1 MADLETRVDKL
12 EGRVSSIEITV
23 EKLSQ
28 KVDDFI
34 AESRA
39 ARAKTDEELKEM
51 RAEMKTLN
59 QRMDSTL
66 KNIQNLTVA
75 AMVGIGAAILG
86 IGGISIAVISF
97 VISK

>member
-1 MADLETRVDKL
+1 MTNVERMHEERLNSLDRRVD
-12 EGRVSSIEITV
+12 V
-23 EKLSQ
+23 LSQ
-28 KVDDFI
+28 KIDDYI

>member
-1 MADLETRVDKL
+1 MTEIERMHEERINALDRRVD
-12 EGRVSSIEITV
+12 V
-23 EKLSQ
+23 LSQ
-28 KVDDFI
+28 KIDDYI

-66 KNIQNLTVA
+66 KNFNYCSY
-75 AMVGIGAAILG
+75 GRNWRR
-86 IGGISIAVISF
+86 SF
-97 VISK
+97 RRWSHCRCRYFVCT

>member
-1 MADLETRVDKL
+1 MTEIERMHEDRINSLDRRVD
-12 EGRVSSIEITV
+12 V
-23 EKLSQ
+23 LSQ
-28 KVDDFI
+28 KIDDYI

-86 IGGISIAVISF
+86 VGVISIAVISF
-97 VISK
+97 VLSK